1 MKQVGAA
8 LQLFKWRVVGLI
20 QCQGILP
27 VLEVYV
33 IISRVWTYNTYSIR
47 RVWRRS
53 VEGRGVSKYM
63 YCIELT
69 ECFALQIVGDWE
81 SVEKVSSIP
90 ALFLLSWRW

>member
-8 LQLFKWRVVGLI
+8 LQLFKWREVGLI

-33 IISRVWTYNTYSIR
+33 IISRVWTSL
-47 RVWRRS
+47 WRRS
-53 VEGRGVSKYM
+53 VEGKGVSKYM

-69 ECFALQIVGDWE
+69 ESFALQIVGDWE